1 MHLSDRAKYK
11 YIKFFGYLCIL
22 FGLLS
27 GYGAIQNFFDPDFF
41 VVINDVKRSD
51 PEAKLISLVFPALAI
66 FIGILLNL
74 ISKNEVTS
82 INNARDKFWSI
93 FKK

>member
-1 MHLSDRAKYK
+1 MHLSDKAKYK
-11 YIKFFGYLCIL
+11 YLKFFGYLCIF
-22 FGLLS
+22 FGLVS
-27 GYGAIQNFFDPDFF
+27 CYGAVQNLYDPNFF

-51 PEAKLISLVFPALAI
+51 PEAKLISLAFPVLAI
-66 FIGILLNL
+66 FIGIVLNL
-74 ISKNEVTS
+74 ISQNEVTS

>member
-11 YIKFFGYLCIL
+11 YFMFFGCLCIF
-22 FGLLS
+22 FGLVS
-27 GYGAIQNFFDPDFF
+27 GYDAIQNLYDPDFF

-51 PEAKLISLVFPALAI
+51 PEAKLISLALPVLAI

-74 ISKNEVTS
+74 ISQNDVTS

-93 FKK
+93 FKN

>member
-1 MHLSDRAKYK
+1 MY
-11 YIKFFGYLCIL
+11 FFGLV
-22 FGLLS
+22 S
-27 GYGAIQNFFDPDFF
+27 GYDAIQNFYDPDFF

-51 PEAKLISLVFPALAI
+51 PEVKLISLAFPVLTI

-74 ISKNEVTS
+74 ISQNEVTS
-82 INNARDKFWSI
+82 VNNARDKFWSI